1 MENEPNTN
9 NLSIIK
15 LKIHELNNNVKN
27 DKDIKPATYDL
38 SSESTQEPPNNDD
51 VITYIVPKFSDG
63 LINDLTSDTNIIY
76 NKNYKTETYKN
87 NAIFYIQLTHQGRAV
102 KLYAYGYKPDG
113 YKNIDN
119 LGNMYFVSA
128 DWFIMSSFNP
138 FTQDQFY
145 KLMLLMYNF
154 KEC

>member
-1 MENEPNTN
+1 MDSEPNTN
-9 NLSIIK
+9 NLSTIN

-27 DKDIKPATYDL
+27 DKDINPATYDQ
-38 SSESTQEPPNNDD
+38 SSESTQAPTNND
-51 VITYIVPKFSDG
+51 VITYIVPKFSDD
-63 LINDLTSDTNIIY
+63 LINDLTDDNNIIY
-76 NKNYKTETYKN
+76 NKNYKLETYKN
-87 NAIFYIQLTHQGRAV
+87 KALFHIQLTHQGREV

-119 LGNMYFVSA
+119 LGNMYFVCA
-128 DWFIMSSFNP
+128 DWFLMSGFAP

-145 KLMLLMYNF
+145 KLMSLMYNF